1 MKMYRIKFK
10 RAVVL
15 SLFFCLVIAT
25 GSSDALALCFSQSHP
40 GGSAI
45 HYAIHGDLSAGQSDV
60 GHTCGADQYNG
71 KKRCLDI
78 SLAKAAQSINT
89 PTSFQSL
96 AIIASGVLL
105 HSDDMAMVFYRYPSV
120 ESSFPAPSPSV
131 FLQNQ
136 TFLN

>member
-1 MKMYRIKFK
+1 M
-10 RAVVL
+10 

-45 HYAIHGDLSAGQSDV
+45 HYAIHGDLSAGQQNF
-60 GHTCGADQYNG
+60 GRTCDADQYSG
-71 KKRCLDI
+71 KKRCVDI
-78 SLAKAAQSINT
+78 SLAKAAQNIPT

-105 HSDDMAMVFYRYPSV
+105 DSDDMAMFFNRHPSV
-120 ESSFPAPSPSV
+120 ESSFPAPAPPI
-131 FLQNQ
+131 FLQTQ